1 MGDLVILNED
11 ADFVAEQ
18 SRKFLKDGA
27 FYNETIAKSM
37 LGKIY
42 PTVPSESTLF
52 DENWAG
58 LLNDDG
64 KKYYFPK
71 TTLWKVECR
80 KWT

>member
-37 LGKIY
+37 LGKTFPVV
-42 PTVPSESTLF
+42 PTESESF
-52 DENWAG
+52 DENWVL
-58 LLNDDG
+58 LLNNDG
-64 KKYYFPK
+64 KKWYFPK
-71 TTLWKVECR
+71 TTVRKAEGS